1 MIFPLGHTCISIK
14 KVISVC
20 ARIVYANAESTKRKY
35 LLIFVLEE
43 SNFRTDL
50 QGHGVAEHYDILI
63 ENHTNLIE
71 RSITVS
77 LRTPTSCE
85 N

>member
-1 MIFPLGHTCISIK
+1 MPVSSTPMQR
-14 KVISVC
+14 
-20 ARIVYANAESTKRKY
+20 ARKENTYSF
-35 LLIFVLEE
+35 FVLGE
-43 SNFRTDL
+43 SNFRTDP

-77 LRTPTSCE
+77 LRTPTTCE